1 MPLINALCTP
11 GIKDR
16 HWEAMSVKV
25 QSNGLLNRSREETH
39 SPGGVFSACK
49 VAIRPRPPTL
59 RVNFLVARNTDNK
72 GHKVS
77 SYPYPILKYNL
88 NTNTKL
94 QTGDLHFG
102 LTVLFVTFI
111 KIECIS
117 RHKGHPPRGSLGA
130 FRLKSFFSLTA
141 LCFRPSFVTICLCKS
156 KQWTILWLLN

>member
-39 SPGGVFSACK
+39 SLGGVVFSACK

-59 RVNFLVARNTDNK
+59 RVNFFIARNTDIN

-94 QTGDLHFG
+94 QTGGFHFG

-141 LCFRPSFVTICLCKS
+141 LCFRPWFVTICLCKS
-156 KQWTILWLLN
+156 KQ

>member
-1 MPLINALCTP
+1 MHSAHLGLKTDTGKQWASRCSQTGYLTGAGRKLIP
-11 GIKDR
+11 
-16 HWEAMSVKV
+16 W
-25 QSNGLLNRSREETH
+25 
-39 SPGGVFSACK
+39 GGVFSACK
-49 VAIRPRPPTL
+49 VAIQPRPPPTL
-59 RVNFLVARNTDNK
+59 RVNFHVARNTDNK

-94 QTGDLHFG
+94 QTGDWHFG

-130 FRLKSFFSLTA
+130 FRLKWFFSLTA
-141 LCFRPSFVTICLCKS
+141 LCFRPWFVTICLCKS
-156 KQWTILWLLN
+156 KQWTISWFLNKS